1 MVDLS
6 SSLYMSTFTRV
17 FCYSNLHKK
26 IPSPWSAWPCIL
38 RYPDIPSSAE
48 SHQQI
53 ELHLG
58 KSDKTSHRC
67 VHRRA
72 PCSQCICWPP
82 EGGERLKEC
91 CWKIENQQIETDMIW
106 YDMMATWCQ
115 LDRYPWKTRAV
126 WSSSICSCD
135 LIYWTTAAVG
145 VQVRDRIMKNP
156 IAETRSVPSSIA
168 YLLLRSWLPKFTL
181 WLFSIAM
188 ENHHF

>member
-91 CWKIENQQIETDMIW
+91 CWKIENKQIETDMIW

-115 LDRYPWKTRAV
+115 LDKYPWKTRAV
-126 WSSSICSCD
+126 WSSSMCSCD
-135 LIYWTTAAVG
+135 LIYHCRRRSPRFGPDYEKSDCWN
-145 VQVRDRIMKNP
+145 QKCPKQHSIP
-156 IAETRSVPSSIA
+156 IASIVT
-168 YLLLRSWLPKFTL
+168 S
-181 WLFSIAM
+181 
-188 ENHHF
+188 

>member
-67 VHRRA
+67 VHLRA

-106 YDMMATWCQ
+106 YDMIWWPLDANWIDIPGKHELCDLPPFVAATWSTEP
-115 LDRYPWKTRAV
+115 LPPLESKFGTGLWKIRLLKPEV
-126 WSSSICSCD
+126 SQ
-135 LIYWTTAAVG
+135 AA
-145 VQVRDRIMKNP
+145 
-156 IAETRSVPSSIA
+156 
-168 YLLLRSWLPKFTL
+168 
-181 WLFSIAM
+181 
-188 ENHHF
+188 